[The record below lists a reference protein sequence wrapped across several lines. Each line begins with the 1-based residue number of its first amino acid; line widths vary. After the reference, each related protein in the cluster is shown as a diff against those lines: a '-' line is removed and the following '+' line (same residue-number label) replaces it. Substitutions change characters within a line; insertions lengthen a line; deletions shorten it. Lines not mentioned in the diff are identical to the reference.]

1 MGTDIHTWIE
11 AKDKKGKWFTINPRY
26 VDLDD
31 MDKLAPVGEYEIG
44 RSYLLFAA
52 LANVRNS
59 WSIPFIQENRG
70 LPQDISKEARE
81 EFEELWSGCGAHN
94 CGYVLLEE
102 LDLYAIKNGNFD
114 NETIKEASGCI
125 RNLYYDIFELSCE
138 IFGQRT
144 GKSLNINDIRIVF
157 WFDS

>member
-1 MGTDIHTWIE
+1 
-11 AKDKKGKWFTINPRY
+11 
-26 VDLDD
+26 

-70 LPQDISKEARE
+70 LPQDISKKTRE
-81 EFEELWSGCGAHN
+81 EFEELWSDGDAHN

-102 LDLYAIKNGNFD
+102 LDLYAIKNGNSD

-125 RNLYYDIFELSCE
+125 RNLYYEIFELSCE
-138 IFGQRT
+138 IIGQRT
-144 GKSLNINDIRIVF
+144 GKSLDINDIRIVF
-157 WFDS
+157 

>member
-1 MGTDIHTWIE
+1 MGTDIHAWVE

-31 MDKLAPVGEYEIG
+31 MNQLAPIGEYEIA

-70 LPQDISKEARE
+70 LPQNISKETRE
-81 EFEELWSGCGAHN
+81 EFEEFWRDGDSHN
-94 CGYVLLEE
+94 CGYVLPEE
-102 LDLYAIKNGNFD
+102 LELYAIKNRHSD
-114 NETIKEASGCI
+114 HEKIKEAAERI
-125 RNLYYDIFELSCE
+125 EKFYYELISLSRE
-138 IFGQRT
+138 IVSQRT
-144 GKSLNINDIRIVF
+144 GKSLNIDDIRIVF
-157 WFDS
+157 WFDN